1 VIRPRSSRVVALACV
16 CTAAVGAAYAQAA
29 ATTSG
34 NFGGGAIAVPVSQ
47 KTVAK
52 DMLLAI
58 RALPDGRAGVD
69 GRLTTTCGEATIK
82 GNTKLG
88 ADGGFH
94 LRGSATR
101 KPLLGVRERTTFD
114 VRGILLGD
122 GGTGIASA
130 KLRVRA
136 EGRATRNCESKT
148 LTWTIRRAPAAPAAP
163 AAAPPEALLYGV
175 IAQDGPSA
183 KRPIVLHV
191 TKQGLAIDRLAMG
204 FRVTCDKR
212 RIVVADEVNFSPEFE
227 VAADGSFRSI
237 EKFRITYSDVTLR
250 STVVVRGQ
258 FDAAAAVSGKLS
270 VTERFTN
277 RKTGKRVDVCAT
289 GTQSWS
295 ARQ

>member
-1 VIRPRSSRVVALACV
+1 VFRPRSSRIAAVALAC
-16 CTAAVGAAYAQAA
+16 TAAAGAAYAQAA

-34 NFGGGAIAVPVSQ
+34 NFGGGAIAVPVSE

-69 GRLTTTCGEATIK
+69 GRLSTKCGAATIK
-82 GNTKLG
+82 GDTKLA
-88 ADGGFH
+88 ADGSFR
-94 LRGSATR
+94 LRGTATS
-101 KPLLGVRERTTFD
+101 KPLLGVTERTTFD
-114 VRGILLGD
+114 VRGVLVGD

-136 EGRATRNCESKT
+136 KGRPLRICSSKT
-148 LTWTIRRAPAAPAAP
+148 ATWTIRRAPVAGAPAPAP
-163 AAAPPEALLYGV
+163 ADALLYGV
-175 IAQDGPSA
+175 TAQDGPNA

-191 TKQGLAIDRLAMG
+191 TQAGRAIDRLYMG

-212 RIVVADEVNFSPEFE
+212 RIVVADEANFSPEFK
-227 VAADGSFRSI
+227 VAADGSFRSV
-237 EKFRITYSDVTLR
+237 ERFKVKYSDVIMRATI
-250 STVVVRGQ
+250 VIRGQ
-258 FDAAAAVSGKLS
+258 FDAGAGVAGTLA

-277 RKTGKRVDVCAT
+277 RKTAKRVDVCAT
-289 GTQSWS
+289 GTQSFS